1 MSLKSSEVE
10 KANQATPYK
19 LRIFA
24 QAVLYQ
30 RRKIPITRMERHEI
44 GIEVPVTIEYDELEC
59 PQFCVNYNGIYIKE
73 SDVDELLKN
82 LSVQIKRSMKDK
94 GLII

>member
-1 MSLKSSEVE
+1 MSLTKSEIE
-10 KANQATPYK
+10 KANKASVYK
-19 LRIFA
+19 IRIFA

-44 GIEVPVTIEYDELEC
+44 GIEVPVTVEYDELEC
-59 PQFCVNYNGIYIKE
+59 PQFAVNYNGIYMRE
-73 SDVDELLKN
+73 GDLDELLKALN
-82 LSVQIKRSMKDK
+82 TQVKKSMKDK